1 MEYEKIFAKDGTN
14 KDNIQKIQTAHTTWY
29 EKKKKSI
36 QKKGQKI
43 WINIFP
49 GRHTDVKQEHK
60 NGLNIA
66 DY

>member
-1 MEYEKIFAKDGTN
+1 MK
-14 KDNIQKIQTAHTTWY
+14 
-29 EKKKKSI
+29 KKKKSI

-60 NGLNIA
+60 NSLNIA